1 MAARRVVA
9 VSATG
14 RPNGQD
20 GRVRILIAPDKFA
33 GTLTAPQAAE
43 AIARGWLRRR
53 PDDQVELCPMSD
65 GGPGFIDALH
75 AALGGELHEVEV
87 PGLAGPAVT
96 ARYLLVD
103 RTAYVESAQAVGL
116 DQVPA
121 ERRTPMTS
129 SSFGLGLILR
139 AALDA
144 GARRIVVGVGGTAT
158 NDGGAG
164 LLAALGAG
172 AEGARLDGGPEG
184 LTGLTSVDLAEARAA
199 VADVALV
206 VATDVDTQLLG
217 LIGAT
222 KTFGPQ
228 KGLSE
233 EELLIADARLQ
244 RLAECT
250 DRRLATAPGAGAGG
264 GIGFALMLLG
274 AEREPGIGL
283 IAATLGLAERAASA
297 DLVLT
302 GEGSFDFSSR
312 AGKVPYGVAEI
323 AGAALRPCVVL
334 AGRVLIG
341 AREMRA
347 LGVEAGYAMS
357 DLAGEERSLAE
368 PEAVLADLAERV
380 ARTWAI
386 GE

>member
-1 MAARRVVA
+1 M
-9 VSATG
+9 
-14 RPNGQD
+14 
-20 GRVRILIAPDKFA
+20 RIVIAPDKFA
-33 GTLTAPQAAE
+33 GTLSAPQAAE

-53 PDDQVELCPMSD
+53 PDDDVELCPMSD
-65 GGPGFIDALH
+65 GGPGFVDALH
-75 AALGGELHEVEV
+75 GALGGEVREVPV
-87 PGLAGPAVT
+87 PGLAGGTVVAHF
-96 ARYLLVD
+96 LLVGE
-103 RTAYVESAQAVGL
+103 TAYLESAQAVSL
-116 DQVPA
+116 DALPPQ
-121 ERRTPMTS
+121 RRTPMTS
-129 SSFGLGLILR
+129 SSFGLGLLLA

-164 LLAALGAG
+164 LLAALGATAG
-172 AEGARLDGGPEG
+172 GARLDAGPAG
-184 LTGLTSVDLAEARAA
+184 LAGLSGVDLSGAHELFAG
-199 VADVALV
+199 VELI

-233 EELLIADARLQ
+233 EDLLIADAHLQ
-244 RLAECT
+244 RFAECT
-250 DRRLATAPGAGAGG
+250 DRKLATAPGAGAGG

-274 AEREPGIGL
+274 GVRAAGIGL
-283 IAATLGLAERAASA
+283 IAETLRLAERTASA

-341 AREMRA
+341 SREMRA
-347 LGVEAGYAMS
+347 LGIEAAYAMS

-368 PEAVLADLAERV
+368 AETVLADLAERV